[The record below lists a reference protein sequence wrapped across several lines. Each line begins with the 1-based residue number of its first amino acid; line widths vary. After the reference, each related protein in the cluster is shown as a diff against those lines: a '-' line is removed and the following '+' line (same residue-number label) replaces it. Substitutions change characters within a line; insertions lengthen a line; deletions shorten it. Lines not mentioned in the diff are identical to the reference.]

1 MQNADH
7 NQYFVMSCSKTNLT
21 GNKTYLKR
29 YDLLH
34 HKVERIS
41 SEAPVVS
48 SKIVSKYSG
57 GLQYLL
63 KV

>member
-1 MQNADH
+1 MQTTTTISSWVA
-7 NQYFVMSCSKTNLT
+7 KKINLA

-34 HKVERIS
+34 HKVERIL